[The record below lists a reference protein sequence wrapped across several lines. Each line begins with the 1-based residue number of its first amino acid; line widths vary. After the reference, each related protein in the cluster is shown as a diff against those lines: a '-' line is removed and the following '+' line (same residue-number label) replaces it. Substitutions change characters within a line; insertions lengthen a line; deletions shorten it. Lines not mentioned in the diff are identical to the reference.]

1 MGVKFSLLLMRM
13 IRNIVIDF
21 QKRVHF
27 LNVVE
32 ILFLDF
38 LSQHGLLRLL
48 SEMIIKIKVVLLSK
62 RRRIIS

>member
-62 RRRIIS
+62 CRRIIS